1 MKFSAIIATAGL
13 VASAAAKDVE
23 VCKGVGFVDCVPVS
37 SAWTCDNLVS
47 GGEYN
52 KSPLQLLYTQETNR
66 GMFFYLDGRPFVSGR
81 VTSWGS
87 CDIFSENGCSGISN
101 TMDTEG
107 WSKFPFNVKSIR
119 C

>member
-47 GGEYN
+47 G
-52 KSPLQLLYTQETNR
+52 
-66 GMFFYLDGRPFVSGR
+66 DGRPFVSGR

-101 TMDTEG
+101 NMDTEG